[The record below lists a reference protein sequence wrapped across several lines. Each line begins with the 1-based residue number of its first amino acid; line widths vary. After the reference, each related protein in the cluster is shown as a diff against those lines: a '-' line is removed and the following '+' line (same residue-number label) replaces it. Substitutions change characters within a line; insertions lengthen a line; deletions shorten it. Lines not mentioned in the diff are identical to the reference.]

1 MPLIMFVSSSF
12 NTYVNLPKKKGLFS
26 RQLLK
31 LVFLYCFRF
40 LQYIYNMSNIFGCC
54 SIVLHTLFLFLFEF
68 SFSFI
73 FWINSLTTHET
84 IIVVLFFLLFVFL
97 LLLESYTPIWTVLPK
112 LVSVSQ
118 ELKEGEMR
126 GKT

>member
-1 MPLIMFVSSSF
+1 
-12 NTYVNLPKKKGLFS
+12 
-26 RQLLK
+26 
-31 LVFLYCFRF
+31 
-40 LQYIYNMSNIFGCC
+40 
-54 SIVLHTLFLFLFEF
+54 LHTLFLFLFEF

-84 IIVVLFFLLFVFL
+84 IIAVLFFLLFVFL
-97 LLLESYTPIWTVLPK
+97 LLPK

-118 ELKEGEMR
+118 KLKEGEMR